1 MRKGVIS
8 NLNKCPSTCEKTA
21 FLMIMTLHDN
31 IDHSDSQH
39 WYVAVVHT
47 NTEKSTSAALG
58 LRGIE
63 NYVPLQSMLRIGRNG
78 RRIKGERVVIPGL
91 VFVRCTDTERKSI
104 VAPLP
109 TVRRFMMDRAHAMC
123 RLAIVT
129 EREIELLR
137 FMVGQSDIP
146 VNFSNDC
153 YHEGNHVRIVRGSLK
168 GLEGRI
174 LEARNRTSEL
184 VVRLEV
190 IGCAKLTV
198 DTADIEPIER

>member
-1 MRKGVIS
+1 
-8 NLNKCPSTCEKTA
+8 
-21 FLMIMTLHDN
+21 MIMTLHDN

-63 NYVPLQSMLRIGRNG
+63 NYVPLQTELRRRING
-78 RRIKGERVVIPGL
+78 RKVKVERVVIPGL
-91 VFVRCTDTERKSI
+91 IFIYCTEECRRNEI
-104 VAPLP
+104 VHIPNI
-109 TVRRFMMDRAHAMC
+109 RRFLMSNHDGNRKIAVVPQH
-123 RLAIVT
+123 
-129 EREIELLR
+129 EIDTLK

-146 VNFSNDC
+146 VNISNDC
-153 YHEGNHVRIVRGSLK
+153 YHEGSHVRIVRGSLK